1 MIDGVVKMVR
11 REKNYENTGLVAAL
25 RAIAAFDVRT
35 AIFSSTKESNA
46 RCHFMSRCA
55 KLPYLNWGVDLGF
68 LVRIRV
74 FSATSC

>member
-1 MIDGVVKMVR
+1 MVR
-11 REKNYENTGLVAAL
+11 REKNYEDTDLVTAL
-25 RAIAAFDVRT
+25 RAIVAFDVKS

-46 RCHFMSRCA
+46 RCHFVSRCA

-74 FSATSC
+74 FSTTSC